1 VSGRGVGAVSR
12 DRNHYKVSFAN
23 QGTALWQDGNATAK
37 QRKTMEKLTG
47 KDVLRNE
54 VLAIDWRKQVSYFL
68 YVAANH
74 DTDTTEF
81 QEALEHLQAKHDEW
95 IFNNGN

>member
-1 VSGRGVGAVSR
+1 
-12 DRNHYKVSFAN
+12 
-23 QGTALWQDGNATAK
+23 
-37 QRKTMEKLTG
+37 MEKLIEEI
-47 KDVLRNE
+47 N
-54 VLAIDWRKQVSYFL
+54 WRKQVSYFL

>member
-1 VSGRGVGAVSR
+1 
-12 DRNHYKVSFAN
+12 
-23 QGTALWQDGNATAK
+23 
-37 QRKTMEKLTG
+37 MEKLTG
-47 KDVLRNE
+47 KGVLQNE
-54 VLAIDWRKQVSYFL
+54 ALAIDWRKQVSYFL

>member
-1 VSGRGVGAVSR
+1 METQLLNKG
-12 DRNHYKVSFAN
+12 
-23 QGTALWQDGNATAK
+23 
-37 QRKTMEKLTG
+37 KTMEKLTG

-54 VLAIDWRKQVSYFL
+54 ALAIDWRRQVSYFL

>member
-1 VSGRGVGAVSR
+1 MVGFIIGVYHPQNNKG
-12 DRNHYKVSFAN
+12 
-23 QGTALWQDGNATAK
+23 K
-37 QRKTMEKLTG
+37 QMEKLTG
-47 KDVLRNE
+47 HDVLKNE
-54 VLAIDWRKQVSYFL
+54 ALAIDWRKQVSYFL

-81 QEALEHLQAKHDEW
+81 QEALEHLQTKHNEW